1 MAGGWA
7 YNFLSM
13 TPPEILL
20 LAILSVISILL
31 IHGRVRPDLTALLT
45 LAVLGLTGLVT
56 PQEAFSGFA
65 SSAVMTILAIS
76 IVSEGLHQSGITK
89 FLSQQMFNLGRRNES
104 RLIFI
109 TVIAAALLSLFM
121 NNIAAA
127 GVLMPAVI
135 ALSRRTRIAPSKL
148 LMPMAFGT
156 ILGGMATL
164 LTTSNI
170 IVSDALR
177 TAGFRPF
184 GLLDFLPIG
193 VFVVIGGAFYLTGLS
208 RRILPVRFPAGQVA
222 RAERL
227 HAELA
232 GLYGLS
238 KNLSELQV
246 LDGSCMSGINIKEGD
261 WARRFGINIL
271 GISRAGHISFG
282 PRGDMIVRVGDIL
295 LVQGEVVPSEIEI
308 CGLKILPK
316 VKTPKEVADENIVL
330 GEVVLSPR
338 ATMAGKTLKEIHFRD
353 KYRLNVVAI
362 WREGKPLREGL
373 ADIPL
378 RFGDALLV
386 QGSAMQ
392 MRLLRDDR
400 DFILLEEDPDAVL
413 QPRKAGRAVA
423 ILLMVLGIAAFG
435 WLPVAE
441 VSLVGAILM
450 VLAGCLTMDD
460 AYRSIEWKA
469 IFLIAGMWPLGVA
482 IRSTG
487 LADSITQVLGGVSG
501 YGSSALALAL
511 ILGGLSLTQ
520 LLGSQVASIVLTPIG
535 LTMAMSVGA
544 DPRAIGMAIALSCS
558 LAFLTPLGHPVNV
571 LVMGSGGYSFRDYL
585 KVGGPLTLIVLL
597 IIMIG
602 LKVFWGL

>member
-1 MAGGWA
+1 
-7 YNFLSM
+7 M
-13 TPPEILL
+13 TAAEILL
-20 LAILSVISILL
+20 LVILSIVSFLL
-31 IHGRVRPDLTALLT
+31 IHGRVRPDLTALLA

-76 IVSEGLHQSGITK
+76 IVSEGLHQSGISK
-89 FLSQQMFNLGRRNES
+89 FLSQKMFQLGKRNES
-104 RLIFI
+104 RLVFV

-135 ALSRRTRIAPSKL
+135 TLSRRTRIAPSKL
-148 LMPMAFGT
+148 LMPLAFGS

-177 TAGFRPF
+177 LAGYKPF

-193 VFVVIGGAFYLTGLS
+193 AAVVIVGALYMTILG
-208 RRILPVRFPAGQVA
+208 RRILPARFPAGQVA

-232 GLYGLS
+232 GLYGLR
-238 KNLSELQV
+238 KNLSELLV
-246 LDGSCMSGINIKEGD
+246 LEGSCMSGINIKEGD

-271 GISRAGHISFG
+271 GVSRGGHLAFG
-282 PRGDMIVRVGDIL
+282 PRGDEIIQTGDIL

-308 CGLKILPK
+308 CGVEILPL
-316 VKTPKEVADENIVL
+316 VKTQREVADENIIL
-330 GEVVLSPR
+330 GEVILSPR

-353 KYRLNVVAI
+353 KYRLNVLAI
-362 WREGKPLREGL
+362 WRGGKPMREGL
-373 ADIPL
+373 ADFPL

-386 QGSAMQ
+386 QGSPLQ
-392 MRLLRDDR
+392 MRLLNDDR

-413 QPRKAGRAVA
+413 QPRKAGRAAA
-423 ILLMVLGIAAFG
+423 ILFLVLGIAAFG

-450 VLAGCLTMDD
+450 ILAGCLTMDD
-460 AYRSIEWKA
+460 AYRSVEWKA
-469 IFLIAGMWPLGVA
+469 IFLISGMWPLGIA

-487 LADSITQVLGGVSG
+487 LAGTISEPLGGLSL
-501 YGSSALALAL
+501 YGSVALALAL
-511 ILGGLSLTQ
+511 ILVGLGLTQ
-520 LLGSQVASIVLTPIG
+520 LMGSQVASIVLTPIG
-535 LTMAMSVGA
+535 LTLAASIGT

-558 LAFLTPLGHPVNV
+558 LAFLTPLGHPVNMM
-571 LVMGSGGYSFRDYL
+571 VMGPGGYSFRDFF
-585 KVGGPLTLIVLL
+585 KVGGPLTLIVLIL
-597 IIMIG
+597 ILVG

>member
-1 MAGGWA
+1 
-7 YNFLSM
+7 M
-13 TPPEILL
+13 TSAEILL
-20 LAILSVISILL
+20 LVILSIVSFLL
-31 IHGRVRPDLTALLT
+31 IHGRVRPDLTALVA

-76 IVSEGLHQSGITK
+76 IVSEGLHQSGISK
-89 FLSQQMFNLGRRNES
+89 FLSQKMFQLGKRNES
-104 RLIFI
+104 RLVFV

-148 LMPMAFGT
+148 LMPLAFGS

-177 TAGFRPF
+177 LAGYQPF

-193 VFVVIGGAFYLTGLS
+193 AVIVIVGAVYMTTLG
-208 RRILPVRFPAGQVA
+208 RRILPARFPAGQVA
-222 RAERL
+222 RVERL

-232 GLYGLS
+232 GLYGLR
-238 KNLSELQV
+238 KNLSELLV
-246 LDGSCMSGINIKEGD
+246 LEGSCMSGINIKEGD
-261 WARRFGINIL
+261 WAHRFGINIL
-271 GISRAGHISFG
+271 GVSRGGHLAFG
-282 PRGDMIVRVGDIL
+282 PRGDEIIQKGDIL
-295 LVQGEVVPSEIEI
+295 LVQGEVIPSEIEF
-308 CGLKILPK
+308 CGLKILPS
-316 VKTPKEVADENIVL
+316 VKTQREVADENIIL
-330 GEVVLSPR
+330 GEVILSPR
-338 ATMAGKTLKEIHFRD
+338 ATMAGKTLKESHFRD

-362 WREGKPLREGL
+362 WRGGKPLREGL

-386 QGSAMQ
+386 QGSPLQ
-392 MRLLRDDR
+392 MRLLNDDR

-413 QPRKAGRAVA
+413 QPRKAGRAAA
-423 ILLMVLGIAAFG
+423 ILFMVLGIAAFG

-450 VLAGCLTMDD
+450 ILAGCLTMDD

-469 IFLIAGMWPLGVA
+469 IFLIAGMWPLGIA

-487 LADSITQVLGGVSG
+487 LAGTISETLGGLSV
-501 YGSSALALAL
+501 YGSVALALAL
-511 ILGGLSLTQ
+511 ILVGLGLTQ
-520 LLGSQVASIVLTPIG
+520 LMGSQVASIVLTPIG
-535 LTMAMSVGA
+535 LTLAASIGA

-558 LAFLTPLGHPVNV
+558 LAFLTPLGHPVNMM
-571 LVMGSGGYSFRDYL
+571 VMGSGGYSFRDYF
-585 KVGGPLTLIVLL
+585 KVGGPLTLIVL
-597 IIMIG
+597 IIIIIG

>member
-1 MAGGWA
+1 
-7 YNFLSM
+7 M
-13 TPPEILL
+13 TAAEILL
-20 LAILSVISILL
+20 LVILSVVSFLL
-31 IHGRVRPDLTALLT
+31 IHGRLRPDLIALVA

-56 PQEAFSGFA
+56 PQEAFGGFS

-76 IVSEGLHQSGITK
+76 IVSEGMHQSGISK
-89 FLSQQMFNLGRRNES
+89 FLSQQMFQLGKRNEV
-104 RLIFI
+104 RLVFV
-109 TVIAAALLSLFM
+109 TVITAALLSLFM

-148 LMPMAFGT
+148 LIPLAFGT

-177 TAGFRPF
+177 MAGYKPF

-193 VFVVIGGAFYLTGLS
+193 VVVVIVGAVYLTTLG
-208 RRILPVRFPAGQVA
+208 RRILPARFPAGQVA

-232 GLYGLS
+232 GLYGLR

-246 LDGSCMSGINIKEGD
+246 LNGSCMSGINIKEGD

-271 GISRAGHISFG
+271 GVSRGGHLAFG
-282 PRGDMIVRVGDIL
+282 PRGDEIIQTGDIL
-295 LVQGEVVPSEIEI
+295 LVQGEVIPSELEI
-308 CGLKILPK
+308 CGLKILPR
-316 VKTPKEVADENIVL
+316 VKAPKEVADENTVL
-330 GEVVLSPR
+330 GEVILSPR
-338 ATMAGKTLKEIHFRD
+338 ATVAGKTLKDIHFRD

-373 ADIPL
+373 ADIPV
-378 RFGDALLV
+378 RYGDALLV
-386 QGSAMQ
+386 QGSPLE
-392 MRLLRDDR
+392 MRLLRDDK

-413 QPRKAGRAVA
+413 QPGKASRAAA
-423 ILLMVLGIAAFG
+423 ILVMVLGIAAFG

-450 VLAGCLTMDD
+450 ILAGCLTMDD

-469 IFLIAGMWPLGVA
+469 IFLIAGMWPLGLA

-487 LADSITQVLGGVSG
+487 LAGTIADYLGGFSV
-501 YGSSALALAL
+501 YGSEILALVL
-511 ILGGLSLTQ
+511 ILVGLALTQ

-535 LTMAMSVGA
+535 LTLAASVGT

-571 LVMGSGGYSFRDYL
+571 MVMGPGGYSFRDYFR
-585 KVGGPLTLIVLL
+585 VGAPLTLIVLI

>member
-1 MAGGWA
+1 
-7 YNFLSM
+7 M
-13 TPPEILL
+13 TAAEILL
-20 LAILSVISILL
+20 LVILSVVSFLL
-31 IHGRVRPDLTALLT
+31 IQGRIRPDLAALIA

-56 PQEAFSGFA
+56 PQQAFSGFA

-76 IVSEGLHQSGITK
+76 IVSEGLHQSGISK
-89 FLSQQMFNLGRRNES
+89 FLSQKMFQLGKRNES
-104 RLIFI
+104 RLVFV

-148 LMPMAFGT
+148 LMPLAFGT

-170 IVSDALR
+170 IVSDSLR
-177 TAGFRPF
+177 MAGYKPF

-193 VFVVIGGAFYLTGLS
+193 VVVVAVGALYLTALG
-208 RRILPVRFPAGQVA
+208 RRILPARFPAGQVA

-232 GLYGLS
+232 GLYGLR

-246 LDGSCMSGINIKEGD
+246 LEGSCMAGINIKEAD
-261 WARRFGINIL
+261 WAHRLGINIL
-271 GISRAGHISFG
+271 GISRGGHITFG
-282 PRGDMIVRVGDIL
+282 PRGDEVIHPGDVL
-295 LVQGEVVPSEIEI
+295 LVQGEVVPSEVDI
-308 CGLKILPK
+308 CGLKILPR
-316 VKTPKEVADENIVL
+316 VKTPREVADENIVL
-330 GEVVLSPR
+330 GEVILSPR
-338 ATMAGKTLKEIHFRD
+338 ATMGGKTLKDIHFRD

-362 WREGKPLREGL
+362 WREGQPLREGL

-386 QGSAMQ
+386 QGSPLE

-400 DFILLEEDPDAVL
+400 DFILLEEDPDAVF
-413 QPRKAGRAVA
+413 QPTKAGRAAA
-423 ILLMVLGIAAFG
+423 ILFMVLGIAAFG

-450 VLAGCLTMDD
+450 ILAGCLTMDD

-469 IFLIAGMWPLGVA
+469 IFLIAGMWPLGIA
-482 IRSTG
+482 IGSSG
-487 LADSITQVLGGVSG
+487 LAHTIADYLGGVSL
-501 YGSSALALAL
+501 YGSETLAFVL
-511 ILGGLSLTQ
+511 ILVGLALTQ

-535 LTMAMSVGA
+535 LTLAAAVGA

-571 LVMGSGGYSFRDYL
+571 MVMGSGGYSFRDYIR
-585 KVGGPLTLIVLL
+585 VGGPLTLIVLI

>member
-1 MAGGWA
+1 
-7 YNFLSM
+7 M
-13 TPPEILL
+13 TAAEILL
-20 LAILSVISILL
+20 LVILCVVSIVL
-31 IHGRVRPDLTALLT
+31 IHGRVRPDLIALIT

-56 PQEAFSGFA
+56 PQEAFSGFG
-65 SSAVMTILAIS
+65 SSAVITILAIS
-76 IVSEGLHQSGITK
+76 IVSEGMHQSGITK
-89 FLSQQMFNLGRRNES
+89 FLGFQLFKFGKRNEA
-104 RLIFI
+104 RLVFV
-109 TVIAAALLSLFM
+109 TTIAAAFLSLFM

-148 LMPMAFGT
+148 LIPLAFGT

-177 TAGFRPF
+177 MAGYRPF

-193 VFVVIGGAFYLTGLS
+193 AVVVIIGAAYLTTLG

-232 GLYGLS
+232 GLYGLR
-238 KNLSELQV
+238 KNLSELKV
-246 LDGSCMSGINIKEGD
+246 LDGSCMAGINIKEAD
-261 WARRFGINIL
+261 WARRLGINIL
-271 GISRAGHISFG
+271 GVSRGGHITFG
-282 PRGDMIVRVGDIL
+282 PRGDEVIHPGDIL
-295 LVQGEVVPSEIEI
+295 LVQGEVIPSEIEI
-308 CGLKILPK
+308 CGLTVLPRANS
-316 VKTPKEVADENIVL
+316 PKEIADENAIL
-330 GEVVLSPR
+330 GEVVFSPR

-362 WREGKPLREGL
+362 WREGQPLREGL
-373 ADIPL
+373 ADLPL

-386 QGSAMQ
+386 QGSPMQ

-413 QPRKAGRAVA
+413 QPAKAGRAAA
-423 ILLMVLGIAAFG
+423 ILFMVLGIAAVG

-460 AYRSIEWKA
+460 AYRSVEWKA
-469 IFLIAGMWPLGVA
+469 IFLIAGMWPLGIA
-482 IRSTG
+482 IRSSG
-487 LADSITQVLGGVSG
+487 LAGTFAD
-501 YGSSALALAL
+501 A
-511 ILGGLSLTQ
+511 LGGLSAYGSTVLAIGLILVGLALTQ
-520 LLGSQVASIVLTPIG
+520 FLGSQVASIVLAPIG
-535 LTMAMSVGA
+535 LTIAAAVGA

-571 LVMGSGGYSFRDYL
+571 LVMGSGGYSFRDYVR
-585 KVGGPLTLIVLL
+585 VGGPLTLIVLV
-597 IIMIG
+597 IILIG

>member
-1 MAGGWA
+1 
-7 YNFLSM
+7 M
-13 TPPEILL
+13 TPAEILL
-20 LAILSVISILL
+20 LGILCVVSVLL
-31 IHGRVRPDLTALLT
+31 IHGRLRPDLTALLT
-45 LAVLGLTGLVT
+45 LTVLGLTGLVT
-56 PQEAFSGFA
+56 PQQAFSGFG

-89 FLSQQMFNLGRRNES
+89 FLSRQMFHLGQRNEP
-104 RLIFI
+104 RLIFV
-109 TVIAAALLSLFM
+109 TVLAAALLSLFM

-135 ALSRRTRIAPSKL
+135 VLSRQTRIPPSKL

-177 TAGFRPF
+177 TAGYQPF

-193 VFVVIGGAFYLTGLS
+193 VFVVAGGALYLTGLG
-208 RRILPVRFPAGQVA
+208 RRILPVRFPAGQLA

-232 GLYGLS
+232 ALYGLR

-246 LDGSCMSGINIKEGD
+246 LEGSCLSGINIKEGD
-261 WARRFGINIL
+261 WSRRFGVNIL
-271 GISRAGHISFG
+271 GISRGGHINFG
-282 PRGDMIVRVGDIL
+282 PHGDEMIRVGDIL
-295 LVQGEVVPSEIEI
+295 LVQGEVIPSEVEI

-316 VKTPKEVADENIVL
+316 LKAPKEVADENIIL

-373 ADIPL
+373 ADLPL

-386 QGSAMQ
+386 QGSPMQ

-423 ILLMVLGIAAFG
+423 ILIMVLGIAAVG

-450 VLAGCLTMDD
+450 ILAGCLTMDD
-460 AYRSIEWKA
+460 AYRSVEWKA
-469 IFLIAGMWPLGVA
+469 IFLIAGMWPLGIA

-487 LADSITQVLGGVSG
+487 LADSISQWMGGLSV
-501 YGSSALALAL
+501 YGSNALTIAL

-535 LTMAMSVGA
+535 LTMAVVVGV

-558 LAFLTPLGHPVNV
+558 LAFLTPLGHPVNM
-571 LVMGSGGYSFRDYL
+571 LVMGSGGYSFRDYI
-585 KVGGPLTLIVLL
+585 KVGGPLTLIILL
-597 IIMIG
+597 IIMVG

>member
-1 MAGGWA
+1 
-7 YNFLSM
+7 M
-13 TPPEILL
+13 TPAEILL
-20 LAILSVISILL
+20 LVILSVVSILL
-31 IHGRVRPDLTALLT
+31 IHSKVRPDLTALMT

-56 PQEAFSGFA
+56 PPEAFSGFA

-76 IVSEGLHQSGITK
+76 IVSEGMHQSGITK
-89 FLSQQMFNLGRRNES
+89 FLSQQMFRFARRNES
-104 RLIFI
+104 RLIFV

-177 TAGFRPF
+177 TAGYRPF

-193 VFVVIGGAFYLTGLS
+193 VFVVTGGALYLTGFG

-232 GLYGLS
+232 GLYGLR
-238 KNLSELQV
+238 KNLSEVEV
-246 LDGSCMSGINIKEGD
+246 LKDSCMSGINIKEGD

-271 GISRAGHISFG
+271 GISRGGRITFG
-282 PRGDMIVRVGDIL
+282 PRGNEVVQAGDIL
-295 LVQGEVVPSEIEI
+295 LVQGEVIPSEIEV
-308 CGLKILPK
+308 CGLKILPRLGI
-316 VKTPKEVADENIVL
+316 PKEVADENIIL

-362 WREGKPLREGL
+362 WREGQPLREGL

-413 QPRKAGRAVA
+413 QPRKAGRAIA

-441 VSLVGAILM
+441 VCLVGAILM
-450 VLAGCLTMDD
+450 ILAGCLTMDD

-469 IFLIAGMWPLGVA
+469 IFLIAGMWPLGIA

-487 LADSITQVLGGVSG
+487 LAASITGFLSG
-501 YGSSALALAL
+501 ISIYGSGALALVL
-511 ILGGLSLTQ
+511 ILGGLSLAQ
-520 LLGSQVASIVLTPIG
+520 LLGSQVAAIVLTPIG
-535 LTMAMSVGA
+535 LTIAIAIGA
-544 DPRAIGMAIALSCS
+544 DPRAIGMAIALGCS
-558 LAFLTPLGHPVNV
+558 LAFMTPLGHPVNV

-602 LKVFWGL
+602 LKVFWGI

>member
-1 MAGGWA
+1 
-7 YNFLSM
+7 M
-13 TPPEILL
+13 TAPEILL
-20 LAILSVISILL
+20 LAILAVVSFLL
-31 IHGRVRPDLTALLT
+31 IHGRVRPDLTALIT
-45 LAVLGLTGLVT
+45 LAVLGLTGLVK

-76 IVSEGLHQSGITK
+76 VVSEGLHQSGITK
-89 FLSQQMFNLGRRNES
+89 FLSQQMFTLGRRNES
-104 RLIFI
+104 RLILI
-109 TVIAAALLSLFM
+109 SVISAALLSLFM

-135 ALSRRTRIAPSKL
+135 ALSRRTRIPPSKL

-177 TAGFRPF
+177 MAGNRPF

-193 VFVVIGGAFYLTGLS
+193 VFVVAAGALYLTTLG
-208 RRILPVRFPAGQVA
+208 RRILPVRFPAGQMA
-222 RAERL
+222 REERL

-232 GLYGLS
+232 GLYGLH
-238 KNLSELQV
+238 KNLSELEV
-246 LDGSCMSGINIKEGD
+246 LKGSCMAGINIKEGD
-261 WARRFGINIL
+261 WGHRFGINIL
-271 GISRAGHISFG
+271 GISRAGHINLG
-282 PRGDMIVRVGDIL
+282 PHTDEVVRVGDTL

-316 VKTPKEVADENIVL
+316 RKTPKDVADENTVL

-338 ATMAGKTLKEIHFRD
+338 ATMAGMTLREILFRD
-353 KYRLNVVAI
+353 KYQLNVVAI
-362 WREGKPLREGL
+362 WREGKPLQEGL

-386 QGSAMQ
+386 QGSPMQ
-392 MRLLRDDR
+392 MRLLRDNR

-413 QPRKAGRAVA
+413 QPHKAGRAVA

-441 VSLVGAILM
+441 VCLVGAILM
-450 VLAGCLTMDD
+450 VLAGCLSMDD
-460 AYRSIEWKA
+460 AYRSVEWKA
-469 IFLIAGMWPLGVA
+469 IFLIAGMWPLGIA

-487 LADSITQVLGGVSG
+487 LADSITRVLGGVSV
-501 YGSSALALAL
+501 YGSTAVALAL
-511 ILGGLSLTQ
+511 ILVGLALTQ
-520 LLGSQVASIVLTPIG
+520 FLGSQVASIVLTPIG
-535 LTMAMSVGA
+535 LTMATWIGA
-544 DPRAIGMAIALSCS
+544 DPRAVGMAIALSCS
-558 LAFLTPLGHPVNV
+558 LAFLTPLGHPVNI

-597 IIMIG
+597 IILAG

>member
-1 MAGGWA
+1 
-7 YNFLSM
+7 M
-13 TPPEILL
+13 TPAEILL
-20 LAILSVISILL
+20 IVILCVVSILL
-31 IHGRVRPDLTALLT
+31 IHGRLRPDLTALFTLT
-45 LAVLGLTGLVT
+45 VLGLTGLVT
-56 PQEAFSGFA
+56 PQQAFSGLG
-65 SSAVMTILAIS
+65 SSAVMTIIAIS
-76 IVSEGLHQSGITK
+76 VVSEGLHQSGITK
-89 FLSQQMFNLGRRNES
+89 FLSRQMFRFGRRDEA
-104 RLIFI
+104 RLILI
-109 TVIAAALLSLFM
+109 TTLVAALLSLFM
-121 NNIAAA
+121 NNIVAA

-135 ALSRRTRIAPSKL
+135 VLSRHTRTAPSKL

-170 IVSDALR
+170 IISDALR
-177 TAGFRPF
+177 TAGYRPF

-193 VFVVIGGAFYLTGLS
+193 IFVVAAGALYLAEIG
-208 RRILPVRFPAGQVA
+208 RRILPSRFPAGQVA

-227 HAELA
+227 HAELTN
-232 GLYGLS
+232 LYGLQR
-238 KNLSELQV
+238 NLSELEV
-246 LDGSCMSGINIKEGD
+246 LEGSCMSGINIKEGD
-261 WARRFGINIL
+261 WSRRLGINIL
-271 GISRAGHISFG
+271 GISRSGHINLG
-282 PRGDMIVRVGDIL
+282 PHANEIVRVGDIL
-295 LVQGEVVPSEIEI
+295 LVQGEVIPSEIEI

-316 VKTPKEVADENIVL
+316 RKTQQEVTDENIVL

-338 ATMAGKTLKEIHFRD
+338 ATMAGRTLKEILFRD

-362 WREGKPLREGL
+362 WREGQPLYEGL

-386 QGSAMQ
+386 QGSPMQ
-392 MRLLRDDR
+392 MRLLHDDR

-423 ILLMVLGIAAFG
+423 ILVLVLGIAAFG
-435 WLPVAE
+435 WFPVAE

-469 IFLIAGMWPLGVA
+469 IFLIAGMWPLGIA

-487 LADSITQVLGGVSG
+487 LADFFSQW
-501 YGSSALALAL
+501 
-511 ILGGLSLTQ
+511 LGGLSVYGSSMLAAALILIGMFLTQ
-520 LLGSQVASIVLTPIG
+520 FLGSQVASIILAPIG
-535 LTMAMSVGA
+535 LTLAVSIGA

-558 LAFLTPLGHPVNV
+558 LAFLSPLGHPVNI
-571 LVMGSGGYSFRDYL
+571 LVMGSGGYTFRDYV

-602 LKVFWGL
+602 LKIFWGL